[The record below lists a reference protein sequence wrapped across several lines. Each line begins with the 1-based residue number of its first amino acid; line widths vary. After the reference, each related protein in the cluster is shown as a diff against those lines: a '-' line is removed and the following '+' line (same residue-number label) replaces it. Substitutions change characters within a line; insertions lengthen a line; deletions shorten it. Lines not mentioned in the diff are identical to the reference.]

1 MTGILFLL
9 YIALGSALGF
19 GLVTYAGI
27 AIPVAVALG
36 AVTVAL
42 MGQFHLLFSHV
53 IHSGESADRLE
64 TLENDQ
70 EEVRIAMRRMQAR
83 NEEVESTLKQELSE
97 RRDALVSEMRQ
108 LEGLI
113 DRLARSFE
121 ARLTQET
128 ASAPIAAEDDVLLRS
143 VKSALQDGRVDLHL
157 QPIVS
162 LPQRRVAFYE
172 GFTRLREADGTLILP
187 ADFLETARRA
197 GMLGIVDNMLLFR
210 CVQIVRRLSE
220 RDRRVGVFCNISPN
234 SLTDPQFFPQF
245 LAFMEENRDLS
256 GALIF
261 EIPADRFENR
271 SVELRRAMEQLTE
284 LGFRFSIDHASDIAL
299 DLPRLQAAGVRF
311 VKIGGGDLIEQLRDP
326 SGPRPA
332 SNIQR
337 RLGGEEVAAVCSRF
351 GVTLI
356 AEKIEEEASVVEI
369 LEYDIPFGQ
378 GHVFGPPKPIKSSL
392 MHETAPPPEFIERLS
407 AFG

>member
-27 AIPVAVALG
+27 TIPVAVALG

-64 TLENDQ
+64 SLESEQ

-83 NEEVESTLKQELSE
+83 SDEVESTLKQELSE

-121 ARLTQET
+121 ARLSREVET
-128 ASAPIAAEDDVLLRS
+128 PMPVEDDVLLRS
-143 VKSALQDGRVDLHL
+143 VKSALEDGRVDLHL

-172 GFTRLREADGTLILP
+172 GFTRLREADGTLIPP
-187 ADFLETARRA
+187 ADFMETARRA
-197 GMLGIVDNMLLFR
+197 GMLGILDNMLLFR

-234 SLTDPQFFPQF
+234 SLTDPQFFPHF
-245 LAFMEENRDLS
+245 LSFMEENRDLS

-271 SVELRRAMEQLTE
+271 SRELRTAMEKLTA
-284 LGFRFSIDHASDIAL
+284 LGFRFSIDHAHDIAL
-299 DLPRLQAAGVRF
+299 DRPRLQEAGVRF
-311 VKIGGGDLIEQLRDP
+311 VKVGGRDLIGQLRDP
-326 SGPRPA
+326 SEYPA
-332 SNIQR
+332 PSR
-337 RLGGEEVAAVCSRF
+337 R
-351 GVTLI
+351 
-356 AEKIEEEASVVEI
+356 
-369 LEYDIPFGQ
+369 
-378 GHVFGPPKPIKSSL
+378 
-392 MHETAPPPEFIERLS
+392 
-407 AFG
+407 

>member
-1 MTGILFLL
+1 MGILFIL

-19 GLVTYAGI
+19 GLVSYAGLG
-27 AIPVAVALG
+27 IPVAIALG
-36 AVTVAL
+36 AVTTAL
-42 MGQFHLLFSHV
+42 LGQFHLLFSHV
-53 IHSGESADRLE
+53 IQAGEAEDRLE
-64 TLENDQ
+64 ELEDGQQ
-70 EEVRIAMRRMQAR
+70 EIRKGMRALYAR
-83 NEEVESTLKQELSE
+83 SEEVETTLKSELAE

-113 DRLARSFE
+113 DRLAKSFE
-121 ARLTQET
+121 AKLTREPTEAIPPQ
-128 ASAPIAAEDDVLLRS
+128 DDRLLRS

-187 ADFLETARRA
+187 ADFLEAARGA
-197 GMLGIVDNMLLFR
+197 GMLGVIDNMLLFR

-245 LAFMEENRDLS
+245 LEFMKENRDLS

-271 SVELRRAMEQLTE
+271 SRPLRESMEKLTA

-299 DLPRLQAAGVRF
+299 DLPRLQQAGVRF
-311 VKIGGGDLIEQLRDP
+311 VKMKGGDLIDQLRDP

-337 RLGGEEVAAVCSRF
+337 RVDGEEVAAVCSRY

-356 AEKIEEEASVVEI
+356 AEKIEEEVSVVEV
-369 LEYDIPFGQ
+369 LEFDIPFGQ

-392 MHETAPPPEFIERLS
+392 MQETAPPPDFIERLS